1 MSFITFTAVIVFF
14 VSSFDLR
21 LLSINL
27 TVISYKFFI
36 SDFTSFVK
44 NLIKIDKTFSNATN
58 RVQNAYGK
66 KYSTEGIEMYQS
78 PYDVNYAEKFL
89 SQQQTT
95 PTTPTKPTLQQMI
108 SGTVP
113 KQLTQRKV
121 NEDEISDEEV
131 KRVLG
136 IK

>member
-1 MSFITFTAVIVFF
+1 
-14 VSSFDLR
+14 
-21 LLSINL
+21 
-27 TVISYKFFI
+27 
-36 SDFTSFVK
+36 
-44 NLIKIDKTFSNATN
+44 
-58 RVQNAYGK
+58 
-66 KYSTEGIEMYQS
+66 MYQS